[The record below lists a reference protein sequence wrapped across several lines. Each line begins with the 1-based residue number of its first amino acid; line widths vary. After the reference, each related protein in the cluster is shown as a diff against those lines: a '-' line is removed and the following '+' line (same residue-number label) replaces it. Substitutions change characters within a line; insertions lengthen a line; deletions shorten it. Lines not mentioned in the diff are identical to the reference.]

1 MWPSEQVLVNTNME
15 TVTDLSNVLSLE
27 FAALMMPWIT
37 ILSSLVLAALVR
49 DWVTSFVK
57 GIKFKLWPNFN
68 PGDKVILDDE
78 EAVIVS
84 IGMMT
89 TVFSKI
95 ESEGIVWRYVPN
107 ERIPYLKLERVIQ
120 ENVKKTKGE

>member
-1 MWPSEQVLVNTNME
+1 ME
-15 TVTDLSNVLSLE
+15 SVTDISNIVSME

-37 ILSSLVLAALVR
+37 ILASLVLAALIR

-95 ESEGIVWRYVPN
+95 DSEGIVWRYVPN
-107 ERIPYLKLERVIQ
+107 ERIPFLKLERVIQ
-120 ENVKKTKGE
+120 ENVKKTQ